1 MTQNQREELPI
12 DVLFVGG
19 GAASLAGALHLNRQA
34 KENNLDLEIAIIEK
48 ANEIGSHSLSGAVV
62 DPRSLIELF
71 PDLDIN
77 SFPFEASVKT
87 EKMYFLHKNGF
98 KLGFPYIP
106 KGMSHHGCYVASLG
120 KLTRWLGE
128 KCEEEGVDIF
138 CPFSG
143 DEVLYDENDCVVGI
157 RTRDRGIDK
166 NGDQK
171 PNYEQG
177 VDIKAKVTVF
187 GEGTRG
193 SLSKQLISKFDLM
206 KDKNPQVWA
215 VGVKEL
221 WKVPEGTIEPGYVAH
236 TLGHPL
242 GNKIFG
248 GGFIYG
254 MQNNILDIGLV
265 TGLDYNNPTIDPHH
279 ELQLLKT
286 HSWVKNLLKDGELL
300 SYGAKSLPEGGYFSM
315 PKLFTNGALLI
326 GDSAGFLNGM
336 RLKGIH
342 LAMKSGMLAAETII
356 DAFKENDFKE
366 KSLSNYEKKF
376 RASWAHKEL
385 YKARNF
391 HQGFKKGALFG
402 MLNAG
407 LALYTGGRG
416 FGFIDRMEGHEG
428 HLEMQK
434 KTKQTINRYKDL
446 KFDGKITFDK
456 ATDVYHS
463 ATKHDEDQVPHLKI
477 IDPTICFDK
486 CKEEYGNPCQYFC
499 PASVYEVVE
508 ENDNERLQINFSNCV
523 HCKTCDIM
531 DPYQTINWVTPESGD
546 GPAWKNM

>member
-12 DVLFVGG
+12 DVLFVGA

-34 KENNLDLEIAIIEK
+34 KKNNINLEIAIIEK
-48 ANEIGSHSLSGAVV
+48 ANEVGSHALSGAVV
-62 DPRSLIELF
+62 DPITLRELF
-71 PDLDIN
+71 PEMSLD
-77 SFPFEASVKT
+77 SFPFEAPVNA
-87 EKMYFLHKNGF
+87 EKMYFLHKNGV
-98 KLGFPYIP
+98 KIGFPYIP
-106 KGMSHHGCYVASLG
+106 KGMSHHGCFIASLG
-120 KLTRWLGE
+120 KLTRWLSQR
-128 KCEEEGVDIF
+128 CEEEGIDIF

-143 DEVLYDENDCVVGI
+143 DEILYDENNFVAGI
-157 RTRDRGIDK
+157 RTADRGIDK
-166 NGDQK
+166 NGEQK

-177 VDIKAKVTVF
+177 VDIKAKITVF

-193 SLSKQLISKFDLM
+193 SLTKQLISKFDLM
-206 KDKNPQVWA
+206 KDSNPQVWA

-221 WKVPEGTIEPGYVAH
+221 WKVPEGTIKPGYVAH

-265 TGLDYNNPTIDPHH
+265 TGLDYSNPTVDPHH

-286 HSWVKNLLKDGELL
+286 HKWIKNLLKDGELL
-300 SYGAKSLPEGGYFSM
+300 SYGAKSLPEGGLYSI
-315 PKLFTNGALLI
+315 PKLFVNGGLLI

-342 LAMKSGMLAAETII
+342 LAMKSGMLAANTII
-356 DAFKENDFKE
+356 DAFKENDFSE
-366 KSLSNYEKKF
+366 KILANYFKYFKS
-376 RASWAHKEL
+376 SWAYKEL
-385 YKARNF
+385 HKARNF

-402 MLNAG
+402 MANAG

-416 FGFIDRMEGHEG
+416 FGIFNKLDGHHG

-434 KTKQTINRYKDL
+434 INKDTPNRYKDL

-477 IDPTICFDK
+477 LNPDLCFDK
-486 CKEEYGNPCQYFC
+486 CKEEYGNPCQHFC
-499 PASVYEVVE
+499 PASVYEIVK
-508 ENDNERLQINFSNCV
+508 ENDKERLQINFSNCV

-546 GPAWKNM
+546 GPSWKNM

>member
-1 MTQNQREELPI
+1 MTQREELPI

-19 GAASLAGALHLNRQA
+19 GAASLAGAIHLKRES
-34 KENNLDLEIAIIEK
+34 KKNNLDIEIAIIEK

-62 DPRSLIELF
+62 DPKTLAELF
-71 PDLDIN
+71 PDLEME
-77 SFPFEASVKT
+77 SFPFEAPVNT
-87 EKMYFLHKNGF
+87 EKMYFLHKSGLKF
-98 KLGFPYIP
+98 GFPYIP
-106 KGMSHHGCYVASLG
+106 KGMSHHGCYIASLG
-120 KLTRWLGE
+120 KLTRWLGQ
-128 KCEEEGVDIF
+128 KCEEEGIDIF

-143 DEVLYDENDCVVGI
+143 NEILYDEKGSVIGV
-157 RTRDRGIDK
+157 RTGDRGIDK
-166 NGDQK
+166 NGAHK
-171 PNYEQG
+171 PNYEAG
-177 VDIKAKVTVF
+177 VDIMAKVTVF
-187 GEGTRG
+187 GEGPRG
-193 SLSKQLISKFDLM
+193 SLSKQLIEKLNLM

-221 WKVPEGTIEPGYVAH
+221 WKVPEGTVKPGYVAH

-265 TGLDYNNPTIDPHH
+265 TGLDYSNPTIDPHH

-300 SYGAKSLPEGGYFSM
+300 SYGAKSLPEGGLYSM
-315 PKLFTNGALLI
+315 PKLYANGALLI

-356 DAFKENDFKE
+356 QAFKEQDYSEKTLSKYEDFFKQ
-366 KSLSNYEKKF
+366 
-376 RASWAHKEL
+376 SWAYKEL

-391 HQGFKKGALFG
+391 HQGFKRGALFG
-402 MLNAG
+402 MINAG

-416 FGFIDRMEGHEG
+416 FGFIKKLNGHHG
-428 HLEMQK
+428 HLEMK
-434 KTKQTINRYKDL
+434 KVSEKTKNRYKNL

-463 ATKHDEDQVPHLKI
+463 ATKHNEDQVPHLKI
-477 IDPTICFDK
+477 IDPDICFDK
-486 CKEEYGNPCQYFC
+486 CKEEFGNPCQYFC

-508 ENDNERLQINFSNCV
+508 EENKERLQINFSNCV

-531 DPYQTINWVTPESGD
+531 DPYQTINWVPPESGD
-546 GPAWKNM
+546 GPSWKNM